1 MVFKITKEFDAMAQ
15 ELYEAHKDT
24 LELSVP
30 PSRVIFMRSD
40 KKKKAYAYCKLISR
54 EYELLTNNRFF
65 IVIVNENFDALKS
78 EDERRYVILHELKH
92 LHYNDEKD
100 KFALLK
106 HTLEDFHALLV
117 NPKWNLELTRN
128 KESKTTDLMVA
139 PTTSLMVI

>member
-1 MVFKITKEFDAMAQ
+1 MSFKITEEFNEMAQ
-15 ELYEAHKDT
+15 ELYEKHKED

-30 PSRVIFMRSD
+30 PSWVIFMRSD

-54 EYELLTNNRFF
+54 EYELLTNKRFF
-65 IVIVNENFDALKS
+65 IVIVNENFDALKTK
-78 EDERRYVILHELKH
+78 DERRYVILHELKH

-128 KESKTTDLMVA
+128 KEPASTALMVL
-139 PTTSLMVI
+139 PSKNLMVI